1 MSIKILISLTWSE
14 SSTDRGVSE
23 CITRS
28 LLGEIQPLLH
38 CPSHQLKQLMDE
50 HNIEELPETEE
61 LWEVPEPKIII
72 PVKPGKLFFAFF
84 LFMHSLNVAVCISNT
99 VKYNICFHIY
109 CSAKWV

>member
-1 MSIKILISLTWSE
+1 MSIKILISLTWTE

-23 CITRS
+23 CMTRS

-72 PVKPGKLFFAFF
+72 PVKPGKFFA
-84 LFMHSLNVAVCISNT
+84 SLCLCV
-99 VKYNICFHIY
+99 H
-109 CSAKWV
+109 